1 MFVGTR
7 APTEALRL
15 AAKVAGDVVRP
26 AAPEVDRAAAFP
38 AAGVS
43 ALAEVGLL
51 HAALSGEYGGAGLDT
66 ATLAGIARAL
76 ARACGSTA
84 MIWAMHQVQLACVQR
99 HGGESGELT
108 RRLAGSIS
116 DAGLV
121 ASVTSERGVGGDLR
135 RSRTCC
141 ESRGARLSVVKHAP
155 TVSYVDQAAGFLITA
170 RRRPDSSPGDQVA
183 VFATADQVEVTDVGR
198 WNVLGMRGTRS
209 PGCTIQAHVDP
220 GQVLADPFATIAA
233 ATMVPLSHILWSAV
247 WIGLAQEALARAI
260 QAVRTGRRATP
271 DPRLV
276 DVGQRLSML
285 NALLRLVIDGYEGYQ
300 GSGEPTVAFGVEVN
314 NLKLAAST
322 QTVRVAEVALEI
334 CGMAGYQE
342 DGELSVT
349 RLLRD
354 LYSARLMVS
363 NSRLVETNAV
373 SMLLRHD
380 D

>member
-1 MFVGTR
+1 M
-7 APTEALRL
+7 APTEPLRL
-15 AAKVAGDVVRP
+15 AAKVAGEVIRP
-26 AAPEVDRAAAFP
+26 AAPEVDRTATFP

-51 HAALSGEYGGAGLDT
+51 HAALPGGYGGAALDT
-66 ATLAGIARAL
+66 ATLAGIARVL

-84 MIWAMHQVQLACVQR
+84 MIWAMHQVQLACVYR
-99 HGGESGELT
+99 HGGGSGGLA
-108 RRLAGSIS
+108 RRLAGSIAG
-116 DAGLV
+116 AGLV

-135 RSRTCC
+135 SSRTCC
-141 ESRGARLSVVKHAP
+141 ESHGARLSVIKAAP
-155 TVSYVDQAAGFLITA
+155 TVSYVSQASGFLITA
-170 RRRPDSSPGDQVA
+170 RRGPDSSPHDQVA

-198 WNVLGMRGTRS
+198 WNVLGMRGTCS
-209 PGCTIQAHVDP
+209 PGCTIRAEVDP
-220 GQVLADPFATIAA
+220 GQVLADPFAAVAA

-247 WIGLAQEALARAI
+247 WIGLAEEALARAI
-260 QAVRTGRRATP
+260 RAVRTGRREAP
-271 DPRLV
+271 DPRLA
-276 DVGQRLSML
+276 DAGRRLS
-285 NALLRLVIDGYEGYQ
+285 LLHGLSRLVIDGYEAYPPN
-300 GSGEPTVAFGVEVN
+300 GEPTVAFGIEVN

-322 QTVRVAEVALEI
+322 QTVRVAEAALEI

-342 DGELSVT
+342 EGELSVA

-363 NSRLVETNAV
+363 NSRLVETNAM